1 MMKSTV
7 QVLDLGHR
15 DYREVW
21 DLQKALHERRV
32 AGQIPNTLILVE
44 HDPVITMGR
53 SGKGSSLL
61 FPVDA
66 LRRRG
71 VAFYD
76 IERGGDATFH
86 GPGQLVGYPIFN
98 VKDGLAG
105 IRPYI
110 NRLEEAIITTLAGFA
125 IDAGRREKMVGV
137 WTDRG
142 KICSI
147 GIAVKR
153 WVSFHGFALNVNT
166 ALDYF
171 DLIIPCGLKDVRMTS
186 MREIMGREVAL
197 ERVKERVIENFGVVF
212 SADTTRICSEEII

>member
-1 MMKSTV
+1 MIKSTV

-110 NRLEEAIITTLAGFA
+110 NRLEDAIITTLAGFA

-197 ERVKERVIENFGVVF
+197 DRVKERIIESFGVVF
-212 SADTTRICSEEII
+212 NADTRRTCSEESI